1 MTGIIA
7 GGRVTGSRVAPVR
20 RIRDVLR
27 TRILAGV
34 YGTRPLPSETALAAE
49 FGASRNIVRDVL
61 ALLRKEGLVDRIP
74 GVGTLVVA
82 GKAVQGLDRLR
93 GLAESFDT
101 GCDRVV
107 NHVLLA
113 DTVPATPTV
122 AERLSLDPGTEVI
135 ALERL
140 RLLDG
145 HPLSLDA
152 SYLPAD
158 VGRPLLEMDLA
169 RHDVFGLL
177 EGELGLPLGAAALS
191 IEAIAADRTVADL
204 LHVPD
209 GFPLLFLERLTYTD
223 EGRPI
228 DLEFV
233 RFRGDRT
240 SLAGW
245 LQRTPDPTHPLLNHH
260 PSQERG

>member
-7 GGRVTGSRVAPVR
+7 GGRATGSRVAPVR

-34 YGTRPLPSETALAAE
+34 YGSRPLPSETELAAE

-61 ALLRKEGLVDRIP
+61 ALLRTEGLVDRIP
-74 GVGTLVVA
+74 GVGTFVVS

-107 NHVLLA
+107 NQVLLA

-122 AERLSLDPGTEVI
+122 AERLELDPGTDVV
-135 ALERL
+135 ALERV

-145 HPLSLDA
+145 QPLSLDA

-158 VGRPLLEMDLA
+158 IGRPLLEMDLA

-223 EGRPI
+223 AGRPI

-245 LQRTPDPTHPLLNHH
+245 LHRTPDPLLKHRS
-260 PSQERG
+260 PERG

>member
-1 MTGIIA
+1 MTGTIA
-7 GGRVTGSRVAPVR
+7 GGRVAGTRVAPVR

-27 TRILAGV
+27 TRILAGE
-34 YGTRPLPSETALAAE
+34 YGTRPLPSETELAGE
-49 FGASRNIVRDVL
+49 FRASRNVVRDVL
-61 ALLRKEGLVDRIP
+61 ALLRVEGLVDRIP
-74 GVGTLVVA
+74 GVGTFVVS

-93 GLAESFDT
+93 GLAESFET

-107 NHVLLA
+107 NQVLLA

-122 AERLSLDPGTEVI
+122 AERLLLDAGTEVI
-135 ALERL
+135 ALERV

-145 HPLSLDA
+145 QPLSLDA

-158 VGRPLLEMDLA
+158 IGRPLLEMDLT

-191 IEAIAADRTVADL
+191 IEAIAADRTVAGL
-204 LHVPD
+204 LRVPD

-223 EGRPI
+223 AGRPI

-245 LQRTPDPTHPLLNHH
+245 LHRTPDPLPKHH
-260 PSQERG
+260 PSPERG

>member
-1 MTGIIA
+1 MTGIVA
-7 GGRVTGSRVAPVR
+7 GSRGSGSRVAPVR

-27 TRILAGV
+27 TRILTGV
-34 YGTRPLPSETALAAE
+34 YGTRPLPSETELAAE
-49 FGASRNIVRDVL
+49 LGASRNVVRDVL
-61 ALLRKEGLVDRIP
+61 ALLRIEGLVDRIP
-74 GVGTLVVA
+74 GVGTFVVS

-107 NHVLLA
+107 NQVLLA

-122 AERLSLDPGTEVI
+122 AERLELDPGTEVI
-135 ALERL
+135 ALERV

-145 HPLSLDA
+145 QPLSLDA

-158 VGRPLLEMDLA
+158 IGRPLLEMDLA
-169 RHDVFGLL
+169 RHDIFELL
-177 EGELGLPLGAAALS
+177 EGELGFPLGAAALS

-204 LHVPD
+204 LRVAD
-209 GFPLLFLERLTYTD
+209 GFPLLFLERLTYTNA
-223 EGRPI
+223 GRPI

-233 RFRGDRT
+233 RFRGDRM
-240 SLAGW
+240 SLACW
-245 LQRTPDPTHPLLNHH
+245 LHRTPGPPPNH
-260 PSQERG
+260 PSTDSTERG

>member
-7 GGRVTGSRVAPVR
+7 GGRSAGSRVAPVR

-34 YGTRPLPSETALAAE
+34 YGTQPLPSEAQLAAD
-49 FGASRNIVRDVL
+49 FQASRNVVRDVL
-61 ALLRKEGLVDRIP
+61 GLLRMEGLVDRIP
-74 GVGTLVVA
+74 GVGTFVVSR
-82 GKAVQGLDRLR
+82 KDVQGLDRLR

-101 GCDRVV
+101 GCDRVS
-107 NHVLLA
+107 NEVLLA
-113 DTVPATPTV
+113 EPVPAPPTV
-122 AERLSLDPGTEVI
+122 AERLLLDPGTEVI
-135 ALERL
+135 ALERV

-145 HPLSLDA
+145 QPLSLDA

-191 IEAIAADRTVADL
+191 IEAIAADRTVAGL
-204 LHVPD
+204 LRVPE
-209 GFPLLFLERLTYTD
+209 GFPLLFIERLTYTD
-223 EGRPI
+223 SGRPI

-233 RFRGDRT
+233 RFRGDRM

-245 LQRTPDPTHPLLNHH
+245 LHRTPDPLLTE
-260 PSQERG
+260 PSPERG